1 MTSRT
6 AVAIGRLPAVLG
18 AQRPKQVNLCSLH
31 GAFGNGLSRP
41 KCSRG
46 PFLIRQLSASSPC
59 HGSCRKGRRTVSAAA
74 VVEEANK
81 PSSNGKAAGKEV
93 ISSVRFD
100 AGLNVSVSK
109 APGGYEVDIMA
120 ETPKA
125 MMMHWAIN
133 DWNLSP
139 ESCRPE
145 GTQQIDD
152 KAVQTPF
159 KDGKSIHLT
168 FPEDNCPSRVVW
180 VLKELEPENWI
191 HNGGTDFAVQ
201 LKPPSAADVL
211 GKVLTAEGTY
221 SHWSLF
227 NRFILANE
235 ILDAADSAGAEGMSF
250 FFVWMRLSSMKQ
262 LDWYRNSSY
271 QSKDIAHVQK
281 TTTQRIADKARSSA
295 DPQCRFFA
303 RLAVAGLPRG
313 GGDGDAIRHGIL
325 NIMRENGIKE
335 GHRPGIECHFLEAWH
350 QKLHTNTTPEDI
362 TVCEAYIA
370 FLESGDIGTYSR
382 VLWENGGISRADMAD
397 KWDRKIPADP
407 MHLPHLIGPMK
418 HYLWILKTTHG
429 GADMDTCL
437 EMAKGGLD
445 GDLQWQLYDIL
456 KNRNEWWVP
465 GKLVDLRQR
474 LEPYWRA
481 EGASRDVLLLDV
493 ALDNYFRLCI
503 ERTDKSSLSGDD
515 LLEMVGLVLRNACI
529 AAESQDFGQCLA
541 YWEKVKGAER
551 WGPEWSLRALAA
563 AQRVQLSLSAFAD
576 NIYNLVQPHAE
587 SFKEA
592 CKLDPKY
599 ITNFGEEV
607 VRGQPVFVLSILL
620 QKLEPML
627 REAAGVAPWQIV
639 SQAEASGEVAV
650 QELADIQGQTF
661 DSPRVLVSNQI
672 GGMEDIPE
680 NVTAVLTH
688 SPTDVLSHVAIR
700 ARSQGVLLATCFD
713 EAALGNIKQLEGKNV
728 RLDVDATGAVTATES
743 AAASATDGAVPKSGT
758 KLPALKIPKPQ
769 KASAWAL
776 KESDFGPGLVGGK
789 SGNLATLRGKLPA
802 SIAVPA
808 SLALPFGTFER
819 VLKDDVNA
827 EAAAAVA
834 KLQKQLSSAKGI
846 PPALVELRQ
855 TVATQLQP
863 PTGFQQEL
871 ASQAEEGGLIS
882 PGDWSEGSEK
892 WTHAWSAICQVWAS
906 KWNDRAWLSRKA
918 RGVADADLFMA
929 CLLQQVVPAQYAFVV
944 HTANPISK
952 QKGET
957 FGEVVMGM
965 GEALVGNYPGRALSF
980 SAAPGQQAG
989 VKLISL
995 PSKRLGLFTAAA
1007 RTIIARSDSNGEDL
1021 EAFAGAGL
1029 YDSIPFPSL
1038 REQPVDYASDELLW
1052 DSAFQQ
1058 EILQGLVDLGKAVE
1072 EAFDGVPQDIEGVY
1086 SKGSFT
1092 VVQSR
1097 PQVL

>member
-1 MTSRT
+1 MTVRT
-6 AVAIGRLPAVLG
+6 VVAGGRSAAVLG
-18 AQRPKQVNLCSLH
+18 ARRPQQVNLCSLH
-31 GAFGNGLSRP
+31 RAFTDVASKRTYVRSP
-41 KCSRG
+41 C
-46 PFLIRQLSASSPC
+46 FTRQLSPPSPC
-59 HGSCRKGRRTVSAAA
+59 QRSFRKGRRTVSAAA
-74 VVEEANK
+74 IVEEASK
-81 PSSNGKAAGKEV
+81 ASSNGAAAGKEV
-93 ISSVRFD
+93 ISSVRQVTAVVFD

-281 TTTQRIADKARSSA
+281 TTTQRIADKARSSG

-370 FLESGDIGTYSR
+370 FLDSGDIGTYSR

-445 GDLQWQLYDIL
+445 GDLQWQLYDML
-456 KNRNEWWVP
+456 NNRNEWWVP
-465 GKLVDLRQR
+465 GKLVELRQR

-481 EGASRDVLLLDV
+481 EGASRDVLLLDI

-515 LLEMVGLVLRNACI
+515 LLEM
-529 AAESQDFGQCLA
+529 CLA

-576 NIYNLVQPHAE
+576 NIYNLVQPHAD

-627 REAAGVAPWQIV
+627 REAAGVAPWQ
-639 SQAEASGEVAV
+639 
-650 QELADIQGQTF
+650 
-661 DSPRVLVSNQI
+661 
-672 GGMEDIPE
+672 E

-728 RLDVDATGAVTATES
+728 QLDVDATGAVTATES
-743 AAASATDGAVPKSGT
+743 AAPSATDGAVPKSGT
-758 KLPALKIPKPQ
+758 KLPPLKIPKPQ
-769 KASAWAL
+769 KASAWTL

-808 SLALPFGTFER
+808 SVALPFGTFER
-819 VLKDDVNA
+819 VLKDDVNTD
-827 EAAAAVA
+827 AAAAVA

-846 PPALVELRQ
+846 PPALAELRH

-863 PTGFQQEL
+863 PTGLQQEL

-929 CLLQQVVPAQYAFVV
+929 CLLQQVVSAQYAFVV

-995 PSKRLGLFTAAA
+995 PSKRLGLYTAAA
-1007 RTIIARSDSNGEDL
+1007 STIIARSDSNGEDL

-1038 REQPVDYASDELLW
+1038 QEQPVDYASDELLW
-1052 DSAFQQ
+1052 DSALQQ

-1086 SKGSFT
+1086 NKGSFT